1 MKRKL
6 RVLLD
11 QSLSLDLTM
20 RTAFPRAQLFNHL
33 VLFRTCIYSE
43 FDSQY
48 VYIYIGI
55 ICQPRIQQRSRRYWT
70 QAEDVLGIISLR
82 G

>member
-6 RVLLD
+6 HLLLD

-33 VLFRTCIYSE
+33 VLFRTCVYSE

-55 ICQPRIQQRSRRYWT
+55 IC
-70 QAEDVLGIISLR
+70 
-82 G
+82 

>member
-6 RVLLD
+6 HLLLD

-20 RTAFPRAQLFNHL
+20 RTVFPRAQLFNL